1 MRKVII
7 LADTCLAVA
16 LFLGLRSAVRF
27 FAAPQ
32 GTKREW
38 PPNDRSRPLP
48 PVITPGTSSTEEKA
62 GAPPSD
68 AIILFNG
75 HDLSNWESVEGG
87 GPVKW
92 RVGEGYFEVSPRTG
106 DIQTRQGYGDCQ
118 LHIEWATPNPPRGRD
133 QDRGNS
139 GVFLHGLY
147 EVQVLDSYTKL
158 TYEDGVAKYDNITY
172 ADGEAGALYG
182 QYPPLVNASRKPGEW
197 QTYDIVFHGPRFSA
211 AGKLL
216 RPAIMT
222 VIYNG
227 VLVQDHVSLMGP
239 TAFESRPP
247 YRVTPE
253 KLPLRLQDHNHPVRF
268 RNVWLRELPEG
279 E

>member
-1 MRKVII
+1 MRKVVTI
-7 LADTCLAVA
+7 AETCLAVVV
-16 LFLGLRSAVRF
+16 FLGFMTAVQS

-32 GTKREW
+32 GTKPEW
-38 PPNDRSRPLP
+38 PPNDRRRPLA
-48 PVITPGTSSTEEKA
+48 PVITPGTLSSQEKV
-62 GAPPSD
+62 GTPPSD

-75 HDLSNWESVEGG
+75 RDLSNWESVEGG
-87 GPVKW
+87 GLAKW
-92 RVGEGYFEVSPRTG
+92 KVGEGYFEVAPQTG
-106 DIQTRQGYGDCQ
+106 DIQTRQAFGDCQ
-118 LHIEWATPNPPRGRD
+118 LHIEWAAPNPPHGTD

-158 TYEDGVAKYDNITY
+158 TYVDGVAAYDNVTY
-172 ADGEAGALYG
+172 ADGEAGAIYG

-211 AGKLL
+211 ERKLL
-216 RPAIMT
+216 RPAVMT

-227 VLVQDHVSLMGP
+227 VLVQDHVSLTGP
-239 TAFESRPP
+239 SAFESRPP

-268 RNVWLRELPEG
+268 RNVWLRELHEA

>member
-7 LADTCLAVA
+7 LANTCLAVA
-16 LFLGLRSAVRF
+16 LFLGPMSAVRF

-48 PVITPGTSSTEEKA
+48 PVITPGTSSTQEKA

-75 HDLSNWESVEGG
+75 HDLSNWERVEGG

-182 QYPPLVNASRKPGEW
+182 QYPPLVNASREPGEW
-197 QTYDIVFHGPRFSA
+197 QTYDIVFHGPRFTA
-211 AGKLL
+211 EGKLL

-247 YRVTPE
+247 YRVTPD
-253 KLPLRLQDHNHPVRF
+253 KLPLRLQDHSHPVRF